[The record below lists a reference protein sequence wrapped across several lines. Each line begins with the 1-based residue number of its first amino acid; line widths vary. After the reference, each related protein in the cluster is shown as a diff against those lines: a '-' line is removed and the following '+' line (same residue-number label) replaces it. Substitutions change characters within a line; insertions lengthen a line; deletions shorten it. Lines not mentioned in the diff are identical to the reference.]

1 MIASLLAQ
9 DSLQRVINIPSRGI
23 GNKTQALL
31 LESCKAAGVAPLHG
45 LLQLASDSTNTT
57 MLDVMGIKKSSRQYK
72 SLNVVADLFQA
83 LVRQRDQALS
93 VQDLLNRIIETTKYF
108 EYLTISS
115 ETAEEADGRIDN
127 VQKLVDIAEKFD
139 ADKRTVVPT
148 IASGAGMH
156 LTDAE
161 VRAELQSRGCCRA
174 C

>member
-1 MIASLLAQ
+1 M
-9 DSLQRVINIPSRGI
+9 
-23 GNKTQALL
+23 
-31 LESCKAAGVAPLHG
+31 ESCKTAGVAPLDG

-57 MLDVMGIKKSSRQYK
+57 MLEVMGIKKSSRQYR

-93 VQDLLNRIIETTKYF
+93 VQDLLSRIIETTKYF

-127 VQKLVDIAEKFD
+127 VQKLVDISQKFD
-139 ADKRTVVPT
+139 ADKRTLVPT
-148 IASGAGMH
+148 IASAAGMH

-161 VRAELQSRGCCRA
+161 VRFECVSKMIAAAFAAQ
-174 C
+174 